1 MKNNEPGIL
10 YRDMF
15 QLEEIPGNYQGVDI
29 HIIRPDVDP
38 QEFGVNFTDATPE
51 GLSALINMEKKL
63 ESGLGRYWEVDAD
76 ASGSNFCS
84 HINAKI

>member
-1 MKNNEPGIL
+1 MNNNEPGIL

-51 GLSALINMEKKL
+51 GLSALYKHGEEVGERTGKIL
-63 ESGLGRYWEVDAD
+63 GSG
-76 ASGSNFCS
+76 C
-84 HINAKI
+84 